1 MNHSSTHARTLRLV
15 HMALLTALMLLLQLA
30 LGGLRIGPVTLSF
43 SLVPLVIAA
52 VLIGPGAGA
61 LLGLVSGAVTYI
73 WQVLPAADP
82 FYALL
87 IATNPLVTALI
98 CVSKTTLAG
107 LLAGLCY
114 RAICKISKY
123 RALNVILPAA
133 VCPIINTGIFCLG
146 MYFGFGSALQ
156 SSKVFGAAASAGL
169 VSFILIGLAGINFIC
184 ELLTNVVIC
193 PIICKALYSTKYF
206 KTDK

>member
-15 HMALLTALMLLLQLA
+15 QIALLTALMLLLQLA
-30 LGGLRIGPVTLSF
+30 FGSLRIGPVTLSF

-61 LLGLVSGAVTYI
+61 LLGLVSGFVTYI
-73 WQVLPAADP
+73 WQVLPATNP

-87 IATNPLVTALI
+87 IATNPFLTAVI
-98 CVSKTTLAG
+98 CLTKSTLAG

-114 RAICKISKY
+114 HAICKVSKH
-123 RALNVILPAA
+123 RVLNVILSAV
-133 VCPIINTGIFCLG
+133 VCPVINTGIFCIG

-156 SSKVFGAAASAGL
+156 SSATFGAATSAGL
-169 VSFILIGLAGINFIC
+169 ASYILIGLAGGNFLC
-184 ELLTNVVIC
+184 EVLLNVVLC
-193 PIICKALYSTKYF
+193 PIICKALYATKYF
-206 KTDK
+206 TDSK

>member
-15 HMALLTALMLLLQLA
+15 QVALLTALMLLLQLA
-30 LGGLRIGPVTLSF
+30 IGSLRIGPVTLSF

-61 LLGLVSGAVTYI
+61 FLGLVSGVATFI
-73 WQVLPAADP
+73 QVLTAADP
-82 FYALL
+82 FYTLL
-87 IATNPLVTALI
+87 IATNPFVTAVI
-98 CVSKTTLAG
+98 CITKTTLAG

-114 RAICKISKY
+114 RAICKVSKY

-133 VCPIINTGIFCLG
+133 VCPIINTGIFCFG

-156 SSKVFGAAASAGL
+156 SSEVFGAAASASL
-169 VSFILIGLAGINFIC
+169 ISFVLIGLAGVNFIY
-184 ELLTNVVIC
+184 ELLTNIVVC
-193 PIICKALYSTKYF
+193 PIISKALYSTKF
-206 KTDK
+206 FNGNR